1 MNVRILAISS
11 LISVSCFAA
20 YDETGFI
27 FSFQEVADKINI
39 GCVHV
44 TMKNP
49 PVHLQEFNKDYVQ
62 DLCLT
67 ISKNKNGTYKFSYNV
82 KTQRQTLNLKLSEV
96 NIDKEKLLG
105 TIFATTPLPLNFYAS
120 KMVLNIDELYKHH
133 QEKKEFNMQGEKI
146 VNIPAYSAYDKMLA
160 YIDIIN
166 RFSMPKNKLF
176 FDKDVANQQL
186 LKDLEHNMDAYQK
199 SLSPEELAAFLEDVA
214 RLEEEAKIQPVEQK
228 PAGSRSWFSRI
239 RDAWHNWWNKPYKY
253 RGRRV
258 LPPAS
263 CPYNK

>member
-1 MNVRILAISS
+1 MILFVYIQILAGGFMNLRIFAISS

-39 GCVHV
+39 GCIHV

-96 NIDKEKLLG
+96 NIDKEKLVG
-105 TIFATTPLPLNFYAS
+105 TILATTPLPLDFYFS
-120 KMVLNIDELYKHH
+120 KTMVNIDELYKYHL
-133 QEKKEFNMQGEKI
+133 E
-146 VNIPAYSAYDKMLA
+146 DKMLA

-166 RFSMPKNKLF
+166 RFSIPKHKLF
-176 FDKDVANQQL
+176 FDEDVANQQL
-186 LKDLEHNMDAYQK
+186 LKDLERNMDAYQK
-199 SLSPEELAAFLEDVA
+199 SLSPEELVAFLEDVA
-214 RLEEEAKIQPVEQK
+214 RSEEEAKIQPVEQK
-228 PAGSRSWFSRI
+228 SNPTGWRSWFSR
-239 RDAWHNWWNKPYKY
+239 WWY
-253 RGRRV
+253 GE
-258 LPPAS
+258 
-263 CPYNK
+263 